1 MSFWECQLAACSC
14 ELYRHFCPFNYLN
27 MDGLQIEVSPTLR
40 NNISS
45 EAEHLEANDGSQE
58 GLESLQSN
66 VLSNLWDVHKRT
78 HGA

>member
-1 MSFWECQLAACSC
+1 M
-14 ELYRHFCPFNYLN
+14 Y
-27 MDGLQIEVSPTLR
+27 GLQIEVSPTLR